1 MATDGFALVHGG
13 FHDARCWE
21 RLVPLLS
28 RPALAVDLPG
38 RGKRPAKLADVTLEA
53 CVRSVVEDI
62 RDSGFERVILVGH
75 SMGGATVPVVAARI
89 PERIAHLVLL
99 STLLAPERGSLVDG
113 FLPETRE
120 AALRRLGSGDEVEI
134 ELSEAHHRELLCND
148 MNEADVAWCM
158 ARVGRDS
165 RRLFTDRASRA
176 GLPDSLPRTYIRL
189 RRDQSVSWAQ
199 QAHAISLLPGL
210 AVREID
216 APHQAMVTH
225 PRELAAILNALV
237 DEPERR

>member
-1 MATDGFALVHGG
+1 MDADAFVLVHGG
-13 FHDARCWE
+13 FHDSRCWE
-21 RLVPLLS
+21 RLIPLL
-28 RPALAVDLPG
+28 RLPALAVDLPG
-38 RGKRPAKLADVTLEA
+38 RGSHPAKMVDVTLEA

-62 RDSGFERVILVGH
+62 EKSGFGRVVLVGH

-89 PERIAHLVLL
+89 PDRVAHLVLL
-99 STLLAPERGSLVDG
+99 STLVAPEGGSLVDG
-113 FLPETRE
+113 FVPETR
-120 AALRRLGSGDEVEI
+120 AAAMRRLGTGDDVEI

-148 MNEADVAWCM
+148 MSEADVEWCLE
-158 ARVGRDS
+158 RVGPDS

-189 RRDQSVSWAQ
+189 RRDQSVTWVQ
-199 QAHAISLLPGL
+199 QAYAISLLPGL

-225 PRELAAILNALV
+225 ARELAGILNGIAGV
-237 DEPERR
+237 